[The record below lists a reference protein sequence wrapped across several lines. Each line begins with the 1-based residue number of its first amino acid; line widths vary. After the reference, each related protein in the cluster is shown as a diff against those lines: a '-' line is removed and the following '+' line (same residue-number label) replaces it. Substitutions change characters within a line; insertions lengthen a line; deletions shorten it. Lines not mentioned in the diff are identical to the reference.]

1 MPCNLHT
8 RLNDVVL
15 SEAGTHASV
24 RSMQGVTHGIGE
36 SNLPHFEHLCSL
48 CSGEVRETQKLLLGN
63 VVEVGACYDDRASA
77 T

>member
-1 MPCNLHT
+1 M
-8 RLNDVVL
+8 
-15 SEAGTHASV
+15 
-24 RSMQGVTHGIGE
+24 THGIGE
-36 SNLPHFEHLCSL
+36 SNIPHFEHLCSL